1 MENKLVYVGKT
12 KNVYALEN
20 GNYLLEFKD
29 DCTGKDGVFDPGEN
43 SVGLTIEGVGDVN
56 LRMSMYFF
64 EKINAA
70 GIKTHYVSADLAKTT
85 REVLPAK
92 VFGKDLEV
100 ICRHKAVGSFFRRYG
115 QYIEEGADLPA
126 YVETTFKN
134 DELGDPLVT
143 KDALVILGVMTEQQY
158 EDIKEM
164 TQKITQIVADDL
176 KEKGL
181 VLYDIKF
188 EYGYDAEGKVMLIDE
203 IASGNMRVFKDGKYI
218 DPMTLS
224 KLFFAEA

>member
-1 MENKLVYVGKT
+1 MKHVYTGKT
-12 KNVYALEN
+12 KDVFALDN
-20 GNYLLEFKD
+20 GNYLLKFKD

-56 LRMSMYFF
+56 LRMSIYFF

-70 GIKTHYVSADLAKTT
+70 GIKTHYVNADLANTT
-85 REVLPAK
+85 MEVLPGK
-92 VFGKDLEV
+92 VFGKGLEV
-100 ICRHKAVGSFFRRYG
+100 ICRHKAVGSFYRRYKD
-115 QYIEEGADLPA
+115 YIEEGADLPA

-143 KDALVILGVMTEQQY
+143 KDGLVMLGVMTAEQY
-158 EDIKEM
+158 EDIKVM
-164 TQKITQIVADDL
+164 TQQITQIVADDL

-188 EYGYDAEGKVMLIDE
+188 EFGYDADGKVMLIDE
-203 IASGNMRVFKDGKYI
+203 IASGNMRVYKDGKYI

-224 KLFFAEA
+224 ELFFA